1 MKTETKTY
9 LKIGGGVLLLF
20 LCIHYWD
27 NIEGFI
33 GLAFSA
39 AFPLLVGCMIAY
51 MVNILMV
58 WFERRY
64 FPRSQKK
71 LVVASRRIVCLVLAI
86 LTMLALV
93 ALVTWLIVPELIDC
107 FKTVASL
114 VPPAASKILEFSE
127 EHNLLSDDVIAL
139 FEDIDWKS
147 KISQILNVLTIG
159 VGNVMDV
166 VVNVVSRVFSGIVTG
181 LLAIIFSLYLLLGKD
196 RLSSQCERVMTRYMK
211 KTWYENTMY
220 VLRILN
226 DCFRKYIVGQCTE
239 AAILGL
245 LCTVGMLIFRFPY
258 ATMIGALIAF
268 TALIPVAGAYIG
280 GAIGAFMVLT
290 VSPVKAVLFVIFLVI
305 LQQLEGNLIYPR
317 VVGSS
322 IGLPGI
328 WVLAAVT
335 VGGGV
340 MGIFGMLLGVPLAA
354 AIYRILRDDMNKAEN
369 AENVPQTV
377 TVGDTAAEG
386 EEGIEDAQ
394 KPERNS

>member
-20 LCIHYWD
+20 LCIHYWE

-39 AFPLLVGCMIAY
+39 AFPLLVGCIIAY

-58 WFERRY
+58 WFEKRY

-71 LVVASRRIVCLVLAI
+71 HVIASRRIVSLILAI
-86 LTMLALV
+86 LTMLAIV

-107 FKTVASL
+107 FKTAASL
-114 VPPAASKILEFSE
+114 VPPAANKILEFSQ
-127 EHNLLSDDVIAL
+127 EHDLLSDDVIAL

-147 KISQILNVLTIG
+147 KLSGILGVLTVG

-196 RLSSQCERVMTRYMK
+196 RLSSQCERVMKRYMK
-211 KTWYENTMY
+211 KTWYEKTVY

-226 DCFRKYIVGQCTE
+226 DCFGKYIVGQCTE
-239 AAILGL
+239 AVILGL
-245 LCTVGMLIFRFPY
+245 LCTLGMLIFRFPY

-290 VSPVKAVLFVIFLVI
+290 VSPVKAVLFVVFLVI
-305 LQQLEGNLIYPR
+305 LQQIEGNLIYPR

-340 MGIFGMLLGVPLAA
+340 MGIFGMLLGVPIAA
-354 AIYRILRDDMNKAEN
+354 AIYRMLRDDINKAEP
-369 AENVPQTV
+369 ETNVPQAV
-377 TVGDTAAEG
+377 TEGVTAAV
-386 EEGIEDAQ
+386 EERCAE
-394 KPERNS
+394 KSKEE

>member
-1 MKTETKTY
+1 
-9 LKIGGGVLLLF
+9 
-20 LCIHYWD
+20 
-27 NIEGFI
+27 
-33 GLAFSA
+33 
-39 AFPLLVGCMIAY
+39 MIAY

-64 FPRSQKK
+64 FPKSQKK

-86 LTMLALV
+86 LTMLAMV
-93 ALVTWLIVPELIDC
+93 ALVIWLIVPELIDC

-114 VPPAASKILEFSE
+114 VPPAANKLLEFSE
-127 EHNLLSDDVIAL
+127 EHKLLSEDVIAL

-196 RLSSQCERVMTRYMK
+196 KLTSQCERVMKRYMK
-211 KTWYENTMY
+211 KTWYEKTVY

-239 AAILGL
+239 AVILGL
-245 LCTVGMLIFRFPY
+245 LCTAGMLIFRFPY

-369 AENVPQTV
+369 AENVPQAV
-377 TVGDTAAEG
+377 TVGETAAEG
-386 EEGIEDAQ
+386 EEDCEDAQ
-394 KPERNS
+394 KTEGDS